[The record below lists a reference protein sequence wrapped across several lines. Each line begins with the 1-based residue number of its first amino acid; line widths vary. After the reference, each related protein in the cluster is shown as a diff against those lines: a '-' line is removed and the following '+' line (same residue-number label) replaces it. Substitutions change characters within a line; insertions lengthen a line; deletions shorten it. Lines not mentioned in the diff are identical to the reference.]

1 MTHRSVDL
9 RPFGPKTQATGDPLV
24 RCAIY
29 TRVSTEEQAR
39 EGYSLPAQEERLRAH
54 AKSQGWALYKLY
66 VDDGYSAASRNRP
79 ALKKLLAEAALK
91 RFDVVLAYKI
101 DRLSRSLKDLID
113 IVAELNQFDVGFK
126 SCTELIDTTRPEGRL
141 MFHQFGSFAQY
152 ERELIGQRTRFGM
165 MKRLRQGLWN
175 GIPPYGYRIKDGKL
189 VIEPAEAARVRRIF
203 DWYLGQN
210 LGVVAISRE
219 LNRLGITPRKA
230 KRWKGNTIYKLI
242 QNPLYAGFIRWGGET
257 AMGIHKPIIRK
268 EVFDAVQGTL
278 RGRNHKTRQLRSP
291 NYLAGL
297 VKCGLCGAAMHV
309 TYPGTEPKSR
319 FKYYVCNNR
328 YNHKSCTQEYIRADI
343 LEASVIQEI
352 GKLAERKDIIA
363 ALVDD
368 YVEHNRKTL
377 PELEEKRE
385 TIQQEIAPLG
395 PEKQKLSRWLRENE
409 LTAQAARFINAQ
421 IDELCEQETRLQE
434 QQWALEDQI
443 NELQKE
449 SYNAEVIAG
458 QLKDF
463 VQNFPQLQAGER
475 KLLVDALIERVEI
488 GQNKRVIAALRPPLP
503 SFGYL
508 SPVLAPRG
516 IEPLFGE

>member
-1 MTHRSVDL
+1 V
-9 RPFGPKTQATGDPLV
+9 
-24 RCAIY
+24 
-29 TRVSTEEQAR
+29 
-39 EGYSLPAQEERLRAH
+39 
-54 AKSQGWALYKLY
+54 YKLY
-66 VDDGYSAASRNRP
+66 VDDGYSAASQNRP
-79 ALKKLLAEAALK
+79 ALRRLLAEAALK

-101 DRLSRSLKDLID
+101 DLLSRSLKDLID

-189 VIEPAEAARVRRIF
+189 VIEPAEAQRVHRIF
-203 DWYLGQN
+203 DWYLRKN
-210 LGVVAISRE
+210 LGVVAISQE
-219 LNRLGITPRKA
+219 LNRLGVSPRKA

-257 AMGIHKPIIRK
+257 AIGTHKPIIRK

-278 RGRNHKTRQLRSP
+278 RERNHKTRQLRSP

-309 TYPGTEPKSR
+309 TYPGTEPKNR

-328 YNHKSCTQEYIRADI
+328 YNHKTCTQDYIRADM

-368 YVEHNRKTL
+368 YVAHNRNAL
-377 PELEEKRE
+377 PELEQKRKG
-385 TIQQEIAPLG
+385 ILQEIASLG
-395 PEKQKLSRWLRENE
+395 PEKQKLSRWLRGSE
-409 LTAQAARFINAQ
+409 LTPQAARFVNAQ

-434 QQWALEDQI
+434 QQWTLEDQI
-443 NELQKE
+443 NELQKD
-449 SYNAEVIAG
+449 SYNAEAISN
-458 QLKDF
+458 QFKEF

-475 KLLVDALIERVEI
+475 KLLVDALIERAEI
-488 GQNKRVIAALRPPLP
+488 GKNKKVVASLRPPLVC
-503 SFGYL
+503 FGYL
-508 SPVLAPRG
+508 SPSLAPRG
-516 IEPLFGE
+516 IEARAAKSLSIEFIFRLNVDDGDCQHSFRRTSSHILTLSTRAYILDIYR